1 MIEKASL
8 SELSCHSARF
18 QTLLP
23 LASGVKLIPKQL
35 VNLECMLNHAFVIA
49 AGERTLLHPKPTN
62 NTRGGQ

>member
-8 SELSCHSARF
+8 SELSCRSARF
-18 QTLLP
+18 QALP